1 MKIARLLAGYLY
13 FGREKETET
22 GNSMVGLMHRIN
34 RICLFLYLLCLLVII
49 TRAVGRAVT
58 Q

>member
-1 MKIARLLAGYLY
+1 MKIAKLMAAYLHP
-13 FGREKETET
+13 GRGKETET
-22 GNSMVGLMHRIN
+22 GNRMVDLMHRIN
-34 RICLFLYLLCLLVII
+34 RISLYLYLLCLLVII